1 MTGLFYAARLKKEV
15 NMKLIMAV
23 LVVRAI
29 ISMIEKSGKS
39 APGKNDNPN
48 IVIHPAEFQVR

>member
-1 MTGLFYAARLKKEV
+1 MQPVLKKEV

-29 ISMIEKSGKS
+29 ISMIENNRK
-39 APGKNDNPN
+39 AQEKNDNRN
-48 IVIHPAEFQVR
+48 KVIHPAEFQVR